1 MYIDAYRIGFVSMQ
15 KKTKL
20 IRKIIIGSILAL
32 ALAPQEQQVAQE
44 AMRSVFLLRLKCV
57 NTGVGNWARQTQDV
71 SVGKAVYTS
80 RLYMGPGNRAA
91 ALTCQLQPNEG
102 GVFFQNLQLDFG
114 MRDNYQDSPGAEV
127 NVYLDGVKSGSATV
141 TPGQAASISLDVA
154 SAKNVTVETVC
165 FNQSRYCD
173 RVYFWNASGSYTLPS
188 R

>member
-1 MYIDAYRIGFVSMQ
+1 MQ
-15 KKTKL
+15 KKTQL

-32 ALAPQEQQVAQE
+32 ALAPQEQQLAQE
-44 AMRSVFLLRLKCV
+44 SNTPIRSTFLLNLKCV
-57 NTGVGNWARQTQDV
+57 NTGVGNWNRQTQDI

-91 ALTCQLQPNEG
+91 ALTCQLQPNEE

-127 NVYLDGVKSGSATV
+127 NIYLDGVKSASATV
-141 TPGQAASISLDVA
+141 APGQAASISRDVA
-154 SAKNVTVETVC
+154 SAKNITIETAC
-165 FNQSRYCD
+165 LGSSRYCD
-173 RVYFWNASGSYTLPS
+173 RVYFWNASASYTPPS